1 MPWHVATVPSRT
13 PLCYVVVW
21 YEVAEWKLA
30 RHRRRRL
37 LLHFNLFRCAILRK
51 LRTATA
57 TKTKQQQQEKE
68 EEEKVNKKKRKK
80 NKQSERHAMRA
91 LCLLLLLLFDKKFSF
106 VLCRDK
112 NCDSWLWLEC
122 DNNYNTLL
130 QLFYCQITNVFVF
143 HIIFSTYKINFFCIL
158 LFDSLLIASFDCSLC
173 R

>member
-1 MPWHVATVPSRT
+1 MPWHAATFPPSPQQPPNVVLLCDMKWQSGNLRDIVDGDSCCILIYFVVPFYANWGQQRQQ
-13 PLCYVVVW
+13 
-21 YEVAEWKLA
+21 
-30 RHRRRRL
+30 
-37 LLHFNLFRCAILRK
+37 
-51 LRTATA
+51 
-57 TKTKQQQQEKE
+57 KQNNNSKKR

-130 QLFYCQITNVFVF
+130 QLFYCQITNVFVY
-143 HIIFSTYKINFFCIL
+143 HIIFSTYV
-158 LFDSLLIASFDCSLC
+158 
-173 R
+173 